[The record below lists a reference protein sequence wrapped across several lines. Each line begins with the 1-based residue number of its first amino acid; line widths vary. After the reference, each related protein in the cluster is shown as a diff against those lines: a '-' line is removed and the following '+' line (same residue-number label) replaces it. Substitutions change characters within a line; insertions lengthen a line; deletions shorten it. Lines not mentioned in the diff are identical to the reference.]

1 MALSGERFIAADVK
15 TKLTFSDENST
26 SKHSLMKDTMSIWS
40 IDAQTVTHSI
50 QLAVAPVF
58 FLTAVAGMIGS
69 VAGRLAR
76 IIDRARKL
84 EESLRQGSDDHDLV
98 ARNLT
103 ELHFL
108 RERGRLANVAIAL
121 LTLCGMCIGLTIV
134 LLFVGQAYGV
144 SGHRYAVVSFL
155 TGVVT
160 FVSALFCFLWE
171 TIMATRILDF
181 HMLSQAKAAA
191 RHVESEHRP

>member
-1 MALSGERFIAADVK
+1 
-15 TKLTFSDENST
+15 
-26 SKHSLMKDTMSIWS
+26 MSIWS

-84 EESLRQGSDDHDLV
+84 EESLRTLDDHDQI
-98 ARNLT
+98 ARHLK

-108 RERGRLANVAIAL
+108 RERGRLANVSIAL

-144 SGHRYAVVSFL
+144 SGHGYAVFSFL
-155 TGVVT
+155 LGVLA
-160 FVSALFCFLWE
+160 FVLALCCFLWE

-181 HMLSQAKAAA
+181 HMLTQARAAV

>member
-1 MALSGERFIAADVK
+1 
-15 TKLTFSDENST
+15 
-26 SKHSLMKDTMSIWS
+26 MSIWS

-84 EESLRQGSDDHDLV
+84 EESLRTLDDHDLI
-98 ARNLT
+98 ARYLK

-108 RERGRLANVAIAL
+108 RERGRL
-121 LTLCGMCIGLTIV
+121 TIV
-134 LLFVGQAYGV
+134 LLFVGEAYGV
-144 SGHRYAVVSFL
+144 SGQRYAVFSFL
-155 TGVVT
+155 LGVLA
-160 FVSALFCFLWE
+160 FVLALCCFLWE

-181 HMLSQAKAAA
+181 HMLSQAKAAV
-191 RHVESEHRP
+191 RHVTDDSNPV

>member
-1 MALSGERFIAADVK
+1 
-15 TKLTFSDENST
+15 
-26 SKHSLMKDTMSIWS
+26 MSIWS

-84 EESLRQGSDDHDLV
+84 EEGLRTATDHEQI

-103 ELHFL
+103 ELHYL
-108 RERGRLANVAIAL
+108 RRRGRLANVAIGL
-121 LTLCGMCIGLTIV
+121 LTLCGVCIGLTIV
-134 LLFVGQAYGV
+134 LLFVGQAYGLN
-144 SGHRYAVVSFL
+144 GHGYAVLSFL
-155 TGVVT
+155 LGV
-160 FVSALFCFLWE
+160 FAFLSALCCFLWE

-181 HMLSQAKAAA
+181 HMLSQARAAV
-191 RHVESEHRP
+191 RHVDSPHKP

>member
-1 MALSGERFIAADVK
+1 M
-15 TKLTFSDENST
+15 TFSDENSA
-26 SKHSLMKDTMSIWS
+26 SKHSLMKDTMSILS

-84 EESLRQGSDDHDLV
+84 EESLRTMTDHELT
-98 ARNLT
+98 ARYLT

-108 RERGRLANVAIAL
+108 RERGRLANVAIGL
-121 LTLCGMCIGLTIV
+121 LTLCGVCIGLTIV

-144 SGHRYAVVSFL
+144 SGHRYAVISFL
-155 TGVVT
+155 MGVLT
-160 FVSALFCFLWE
+160 FVSALCCFLWE

-191 RHVESEHRP
+191 RHVESDHKP

>member
-1 MALSGERFIAADVK
+1 
-15 TKLTFSDENST
+15 
-26 SKHSLMKDTMSIWS
+26 MSIWS

-84 EESLRQGSDDHDLV
+84 EEILRAPSQDHGLI

-108 RERGRLANVAIAL
+108 RERGRLANVAIGL
-121 LTLCGMCIGLTIV
+121 LTLCGVSIGLTIV
-134 LLFVGQAYGV
+134 LLFVGEAYGV

-155 TGVVT
+155 TGVVA
-160 FVSALFCFLWE
+160 FVSALCCFLWE

-181 HMLSQAKAAA
+181 HVLSEAKAAV
-191 RHVESEHRP
+191 RHVDSEHKPE